1 MIHLRKLKFT
11 LTLIIFASASS
22 LKSQNDTISAQQF
35 TLAEA
40 QTYAL
45 ENNATTKNTTID
57 IEIAKKKVW
66 ETTAIGL
73 PQVDLKGTFQYQFSV
88 PKLEMATLVPVS
100 IDGTP
105 DPYDHYH
112 ELQYNSIELGTKS
125 NTTFDF
131 TVSQLIFSGEYLVGL
146 QASRVYKSLSE
157 KSYDKSVS
165 NIKES
170 VAQTYYLVLVLEQN
184 KTILDSSYTNMLKI
198 QKDME
203 AMFKQGFIEETDYS
217 QISLTVLNVKNAMI
231 SVNRQTEVAYNLM
244 KLQLGL
250 DFTAKIALSD
260 NLEEILSQADMN
272 SLVIQEFEINNNIDY
287 QMIEVQENLMTLN
300 YKRSM
305 SKFLPT
311 LAAFYR
317 HQEQL
322 NAPDFNFQ
330 PPDVIGVSLSVPLFS
345 SGQRKSQL
353 SQAKLEL
360 EKVRN
365 TKQQVTTA
373 LNTSFEKAKNDFLAA
388 QDKYTNLKES
398 YTLSKSIYDK
408 TVIKYKEGVSS
419 GLDLTQVQNQYF
431 QAQSAYFQA
440 MVELLNAKAAL
451 EKILNQ

>member
-1 MIHLRKLKFT
+1 VR
-11 LTLIIFASASS
+11 
-22 LKSQNDTISAQQF
+22 
-35 TLAEA
+35 
-40 QTYAL
+40 
-45 ENNATTKNTTID
+45 
-57 IEIAKKKVW
+57 
-66 ETTAIGL
+66 
-73 PQVDLKGTFQYQFSV
+73 
-88 PKLEMATLVPVS
+88 
-100 IDGTP
+100 
-105 DPYDHYH
+105 
-112 ELQYNSIELGTKS
+112 
-125 NTTFDF
+125 
-131 TVSQLIFSGEYLVGL
+131 
-146 QASRVYKSLSE
+146 
-157 KSYDKSVS
+157 
-165 NIKES
+165 
-170 VAQTYYLVLVLEQN
+170 
-184 KTILDSSYTNMLKI
+184 
-198 QKDME
+198 
-203 AMFKQGFIEETDYS
+203 
-217 QISLTVLNVKNAMI
+217 NAMI
-231 SVNRQTEVAYNLM
+231 SVNRQTEVAFNLM